1 MKRQLL
7 YKNIPT
13 IGILLFYCLYV
24 ISSFYYSGG
33 SNVDLNATGFD
44 WVSNYTCDLFHT
56 HGINGTPNPARPIGL
71 VAILIICSSLGVFF
85 YQFSQTM
92 PMSSFWKKVIQ
103 IAGGLCMICAVLLF
117 TDFHHTMVPLASIF
131 GLVAI
136 IGVIRSLLK
145 NNHKKHLFLGGG
157 CIFLLILNN
166 YFYYTDTLTTILPL
180 IQKITIVL
188 ILSWVMSLH
197 FELVKHSSL

>member
-1 MKRQLL
+1 MNRPLL
-7 YKNIPT
+7 YKYIPT

-33 SNVDLNATGFD
+33 SNLDLNATRFD

-71 VAILIICSSLGVFF
+71 VAILTICSSLSVFF
-85 YQFSQTM
+85 YQFSQAM
-92 PMSSFWKKVIQ
+92 PMLSFWKKVIQ
-103 IAGGLCMICAVLLF
+103 IAGGLCMICAVLIF
-117 TDFHHTMVPLASIF
+117 TDLHHIMVPLASIS
-131 GLVAI
+131 GLFAI
-136 IGVIRSLLK
+136 FGVIWSLLK
-145 NNHKKHLFLGGG
+145 NKDNKHLFLGGG
-157 CIFLLILNN
+157 CLFLLILNN

-188 ILSWVMSLH
+188 ILSWVIFLNL
-197 FELVKHSSL
+197 ELANRQIN